1 MDTRFRRVWKIS
13 QKVRRI
19 FDGYW
24 IWLLSR
30 EKPTYGI
37 TGKYLFFSDDKNKLI
52 EIAVNEIENHGF
64 HHAKVNDK
72 LLEGQTEYVL
82 CLYYEDDSRKQELAE
97 RNKQEYEVKYRYW
110 KSDFDTLTGKY
121 SKEFLD
127 KLPEDERKHFTTQ
140 KKIIEFKDRDE
151 KPISGNIDS

>member
-64 HHAKVNDK
+64 HHAKVNNK

-82 CLYYEDDSRKQELAE
+82 CLYYKDDSRKQELAE

-140 KKIIEFKDRDE
+140 KKVIELKDRDE